1 MQNFPTLKT
10 SIKELQL
17 QPLQRKHLNF
27 VVELLS
33 DTEIQKTL
41 FRTKT
46 KISKEKQL
54 KSLEKMYTSPPKE
67 ITYILTVKK
76 LLSEKYIGYVKI
88 KLIDWDVKSCYVSIA
103 IDTDAKYRGK
113 GYAKAC
119 YDSFFDY
126 LFSLGFMKIYGRTY
140 ENNLATIKL
149 NFATGFRF
157 IGRQQQFVLFPN
169 KQSLDALL
177 FEKLNPALEVS
188 YPKRDAP
195 AIQKL
200 TNYCKE
206 IAFAYENKSAP
217 SNSIIDGLQL
227 LKNDTTLLPA
237 TQLFIEEIL
246 ASDLQY
252 KPRANDQR
260 DERVTALRALRAS
273 HAKSIGLEYLAIPL
287 TPEQRAFE
295 LELVEK
301 IEHFELH
308 EIENYLKAGAITK
321 ANWEKLRPLF
331 LGK

>member
-10 SIKELQL
+10 KVKELQL
-17 QPLQRKHLNF
+17 QPLQHKHLNF
-27 VVELLS
+27 IVELLS
-33 DTEIQKTL
+33 NSDIQKTL

-54 KSLEKMYTSPPKE
+54 KSLEKMYANPPKE
-67 ITYILTVKK
+67 ITYVLTIKK

-88 KLIDWDVKSCYVSIA
+88 KLIDWDVKSCYISIA
-103 IDTDAKYRGK
+103 IDTDTKYRGK

-119 YDSFFDY
+119 YESFFDY

-177 FEKLNPALEVS
+177 FEKLNPALEEN
-188 YPKRDAP
+188 YPKRDAL
-195 AIQKL
+195 AIKKL
-200 TNYCKE
+200 TEYCKE
-206 IAFAYENKSAP
+206 IALAYENRSTPPDSVLDA
-217 SNSIIDGLQL
+217 LRL
-227 LKNDTTLLPA
+227 LKADSTLLPA

-246 ASDLQY
+246 TSDLQY
-252 KPRANDQR
+252 KPCPTSRQDMKIT
-260 DERVTALRALRAS
+260 VLRASRAS
-273 HAKSIGLEYLAIPL
+273 HAKSIGLDYLALPL
-287 TPEQRAFE
+287 TPDQRVFE
-295 LELVEK
+295 HELAEK
-301 IEHFELH
+301 IEKFELH
-308 EIENYLKAGAITK
+308 DIENYLKAGAVTK